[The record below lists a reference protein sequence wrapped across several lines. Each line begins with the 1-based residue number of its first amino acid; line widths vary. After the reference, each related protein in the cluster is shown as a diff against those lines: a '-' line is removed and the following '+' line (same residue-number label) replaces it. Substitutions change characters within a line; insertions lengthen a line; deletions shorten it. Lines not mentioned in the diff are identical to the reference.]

1 MGRRKIDI
9 ERIVDPNKR
18 MVTFSKRRTGIVNK
32 ATQILKFS
40 SDIVLIVFSPAG
52 KPYTFSNSSVGVC
65 DIVHRFIADQT
76 KDNKKFKNSSCV
88 QQCRKKNVVVG
99 SDRDSFWWDNIDME
113 KLDSME
119 KLMCVRKSLA
129 VLKQNLTARKEKLA
143 SSALSAEAEASSS
156 PSSTIQ
162 DSIVEYTAA
171 QEAATTFA
179 PTTTNKHNAGKTG
192 WKGCDELGLSF
203 ESQFDGKATMLKL
216 EDEAGGSD
224 EEVEGGPSTDLAL

>member
-32 ATQILKFS
+32 ATQLLKFCT
-40 SDIVLIVFSPAG
+40 DIVLIVFSPAG

-76 KDNKKFKNSSCV
+76 KDNKKIKNSSCV

-113 KLDSME
+113 KLDSVE
-119 KLMCVRKSLA
+119 KLMSVRKSLA
-129 VLKQNLTARKEKLA
+129 VLKQNLTARKEKLVS
-143 SSALSAEAEASSS
+143 SSAAASSS

-162 DSIVEYTAA
+162 DSINDTKE
-171 QEAATTFA
+171 
-179 PTTTNKHNAGKTG
+179 H
-192 WKGCDELGLSF
+192 CRELDPNF
-203 ESQFDGKATMLKL
+203 ESQFDGKSTMLML
-216 EDEAGGSD
+216 QDEVGGRD